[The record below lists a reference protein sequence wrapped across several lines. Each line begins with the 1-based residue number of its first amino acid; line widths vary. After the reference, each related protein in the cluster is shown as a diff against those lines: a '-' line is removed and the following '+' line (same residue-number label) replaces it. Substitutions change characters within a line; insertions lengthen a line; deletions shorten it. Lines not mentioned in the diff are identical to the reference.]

1 MEYLTMV
8 QEVVNNYKTARE
20 KAIALNAIN
29 TFIETEKARGVG
41 IKVGSSQDIHRVL
54 TPYFIGLEVEYFYVI
69 CLTASNK
76 ILSINKVNEGTVN
89 STIVD
94 IKLIMRTLI
103 NTKRC
108 TAAIVAHN
116 HPSGNI
122 QPSEADIRLT
132 KKLKELAQFM
142 DVKLLDS
149 YIYGDMHNYYSM
161 TDEGVI

>member
-1 MEYLTMV
+1 
-8 QEVVNNYKTARE
+8 
-20 KAIALNAIN
+20 
-29 TFIETEKARGVG
+29 
-41 IKVGSSQDIHRVL
+41 
-54 TPYFIGLEVEYFYVI
+54 
-69 CLTASNK
+69 
-76 ILSINKVNEGTVN
+76 
-89 STIVD
+89 
-94 IKLIMRTLI
+94 MRTLI
-103 NTKRC
+103 NTNRC

-132 KKLKELAQFM
+132 KKLKELVQFM